1 MISIGER
8 LGQFIQ
14 HLGEKPS
21 VFDKRVGLSNGMTGK
36 IIANKTSFTM
46 ETAEKIISKNRSLNV
61 DWLITGEG
69 KMLQDRNSPNDDVR
83 NDVRNDVRKQPKGKT
98 NSTFLEDGNSP
109 NDDAGNHAGNDAGKQ
124 PKGKTN
130 SIFLEDKK
138 SANEDVENRVEN
150 YVGNS
155 PKGKTN
161 STFLE
166 GEKGRPEAPIKN
178 EHIASSVQP
187 IVVTVDNKGRDN
199 IVMVEAKAAAGYA
212 QHFYEPSFYSDLPT
226 FSLPGQEF
234 RNRTF
239 RCFEVN
245 GDSMENTLFD
255 GDWVIASYCDPW
267 PISIREGY
275 IYVIVTNETIYI
287 KRILD
292 RLNDYG
298 KLVLLSD
305 NESVI
310 PKDLDGEEVREL
322 WYVKAKLSFKLPNLR
337 QDISR
342 KVYNLE
348 ADMLE
353 VKKQLSDLLKRGNL

>member
-1 MISIGER
+1 MKKIFKGFGKRLKEMRERKGISQEYLAEMLDVKRNTISNYENENSYPSLATLFEMTNILDISADAL
-8 LGQFIQ
+8 LGAIKT
-14 HLGEKPS
+14 HDS
-21 VFDKRVGLSNGMTGK
+21 GK
-36 IIANKTSFTM
+36 INDSF
-46 ETAEKIISKNRSLNV
+46 ESKV
-61 DWLITGEG
+61 
-69 KMLQDRNSPNDDVR
+69 
-83 NDVRNDVRKQPKGKT
+83 KGKPRG
-98 NSTFLEDGNSP
+98 EDQIKKYILNEE
-109 NDDAGNHAGNDAGKQ
+109 NLTKV
-124 PKGKTN
+124 
-130 SIFLEDKK
+130 DKA
-138 SANEDVENRVEN
+138 S
-150 YVGNS
+150 
-155 PKGKTN
+155 
-161 STFLE
+161 
-166 GEKGRPEAPIKN
+166 IKN
-178 EHIASSVQP
+178 EHTASNVQP

-239 RCFEVN
+239 RCFEVD
-245 GDSMENTLFD
+245 GDSMENTLFK

-267 PISIREGY
+267 PIGIREGY

-305 NESVI
+305 NESFEA
-310 PKDLDGEEVREL
+310 KDLDGEQVREL
-322 WYVKAKLSFKLPNLR
+322 WHVKAKLSFELSNLR
-337 QDISR
+337 RDISR

-353 VKKQLSDLLKRGNL
+353 VKKQLSDLLKRGSL